1 MEPLTAASVAAHDG
15 VAGRALWA
23 VIDGHVLDVSQFA
36 AVHPGGA
43 GKIQEQPNRDCSAQ
57 FRVHF
62 GATVAELRAAFA
74 PCGPVRAAWEAQ
86 PPDEAG
92 RRPALRHVFGRS
104 RANGGLDR
112 DGAPVGAAPPAGE
125 PVGALTILG
134 RLAQ

>member
-62 GATVAELRAAFA
+62 GATVAELRAAFD
-74 PCGPVRAAWEAQ
+74 AWEAQ

-112 DGAPVGAAPPAGE
+112 DGAPAGAAPPAGE
-125 PVGALTILG
+125 EVGALTILG

>member
-74 PCGPVRAAWEAQ
+74 RGRPSRRTRPGG
-86 PPDEAG
+86 G
-92 RRPALRHVFGRS
+92 RRCGTSSAARARTAASTATARPSAPRHPRARRS
-104 RANGGLDR
+104 AR
-112 DGAPVGAAPPAGE
+112 
-125 PVGALTILG
+125 
-134 RLAQ
+134 